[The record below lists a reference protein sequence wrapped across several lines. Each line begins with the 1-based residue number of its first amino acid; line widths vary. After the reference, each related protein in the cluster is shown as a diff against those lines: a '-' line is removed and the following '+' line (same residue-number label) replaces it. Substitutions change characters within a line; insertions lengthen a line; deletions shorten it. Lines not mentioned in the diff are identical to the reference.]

1 MTADPQPPL
10 PRCGVVAI
18 LGAPNAGKS
27 TLTNTLMG
35 AKVAIVSPKVQT
47 TRARLMGIL
56 VVDDA
61 QLLLVDTPGIFTPK
75 RRLDRAMVQAA
86 WGGTEDADVVVLV
99 VDAKRGFT
107 DDLLP
112 ILDGLARLKA
122 PRHLVL
128 NKVDICAKERLLK
141 LADRMNQLT
150 AWDAIWMV
158 SAETGSGVDDLRA
171 KLAALMPLGPWHF
184 PADQLTTA
192 SQRLMAAEITRE
204 KLFLQLH
211 QELPYAAAVETEQWE
226 VRRNGAVAIHQVI
239 YLERDGQKAIILGHK
254 GAQIKAIGAAAR
266 LDMEAAFGHKVH
278 LFLHIKVR
286 ADWGD
291 DRDLYRAMNL
301 DWVS

>member
-1 MTADPQPPL
+1 MTDLPQPEQ
-10 PRCGVVAI
+10 RCGVVAI

-27 TLTNTLMG
+27 TLTNQLMRT
-35 AKVAIVSPKVQT
+35 KVAIVSPKVQT

-56 VVDDA
+56 VIEDT

-86 WGGTEDADVVVLV
+86 WGGVEDADVVIWV

-107 DDLLP
+107 DDLQP
-112 ILDGLARLKA
+112 ILDGLARLDL

-128 NKVDICAKERLLK
+128 NKVDICAKDRLLK
-141 LADRMNQLT
+141 LADRMNQQL

-158 SAETGSGVDDLRA
+158 SAETGSGVDDLRNG
-171 KLAALMPLGPWHF
+171 LGALMPAGPWHF
-184 PADQLTTA
+184 PADQLTNA
-192 SQRLMAAEITRE
+192 SMRLMAAEITRE

-226 VRRNGAVAIHQVI
+226 TRRNGSIVIHQVI
-239 YLERDGQKAIILGHK
+239 YLEREGQKAIVLGHK

-266 LDMEAAFGHKVH
+266 LDMEAAFDQRVH
-278 LFLHIKVR
+278 LFLHVKIR
-286 ADWGD
+286 PDWGD

-301 DWVS
+301 DWVN